1 MKRISFVL
9 FMIVAC
15 TKRNPAV
22 CCETGDE
29 CLAVGFGS
37 PQPCGVGVC
46 VHNVCVD
53 PGICD
58 GDEDCPAPSTCVVG
72 ACVAIDAGVD
82 APPDMPDATPPP
94 EMTMIP
100 GGQFLRGCN
109 SALEDCSQ
117 RTDELPFTQIT
128 ISTFLIDSTEVTQGA
143 YQQCITAG
151 TCTVPNN
158 GFDPTN
164 EAAYPVDGVSWQQA
178 VDYCTWKS
186 KRLPTEAEWEKA
198 ARGVSGHVYPW
209 GDAAPNCTLAH
220 YLDCTQGSTSAIVV
234 GSRAGDSPFGL
245 KDMGG
250 NVSEWVN
257 DWYKSS
263 GYDPAATTDPQG
275 PASGTSKVIRGG
287 GWGFGTLFL
296 RASNRKFA
304 NPTFA
309 GDQFG
314 FRCAR

>member
-1 MKRISFVL
+1 MKRIVFL
-9 FMIVAC
+9 TIAIIAC
-15 TKRNPAV
+15 TKRNPEV

-37 PQPCGVGVC
+37 PQPCAVGVC
-46 VHNVCVD
+46 VHNTCTD
-53 PGICD
+53 PGVCD
-58 GDEDCPAPSTCVVG
+58 GDEDCTSPSTCMNG
-72 ACVAIDAGVD
+72 TCVTIDASTPE
-82 APPDMPDATPPP
+82 APPPDGQPPP

-100 GGQFLRGCN
+100 GGMFLRGCN

-117 RTDELPFTQIT
+117 HNDELPFAQIT
-128 ISTFLIDSTEVTQGA
+128 ISAFLIDSTEVTQIA

-151 TCTVPNN
+151 SCTTPSN

-164 EAAYPVDGVSWQQA
+164 EAAYPVDGVTWQQA
-178 VDYCTWKS
+178 VDYCTFRN

-198 ARGVSGHVYPW
+198 ARGVGGHIYPW
-209 GDAAPNCTLAH
+209 GDAVPNCTLAH
-220 YLDCTQGSTSAIVV
+220 YLDCTQGNTSAIVV

-250 NVSEWVN
+250 NVSEWVA

-263 GYDPAATTDPQG
+263 GYDPVATTDPQG
-275 PASGTSKVIRGG
+275 PATGTSKVIRGG
-287 GWGFGTLFL
+287 GWGFGSLFL
-296 RASNRKFA
+296 RVANRHFA

-314 FRCAR
+314 FRCAK